1 MKNILFFLIL
11 LFSFNLLYFRAV
23 KRILSFLLI
32 YILSLP
38 SIFGLSHFIYED
50 HIVCNELEVHI
61 HQSELDCSTCDFI
74 RISFDYNSNK
84 IEYSDIQFYS
94 SQRQI
99 TVQREIYFSRFI
111 NAFDSRGPPANC

>member
-1 MKNILFFLIL
+1 MQYFKRFKKYIITNSSGTVRLDWDIGDLMIINKFID
-11 LFSFNLLYFRAV
+11 FSF
-23 KRILSFLLI
+23 I
-32 YILSLP
+32 
-38 SIFGLSHFIYED
+38 
-50 HIVCNELEVHI
+50 
-61 HQSELDCSTCDFI
+61 
-74 RISFDYNSNK
+74 NSNK

>member
-1 MKNILFFLIL
+1 M
-11 LFSFNLLYFRAV
+11 

-32 YILSLP
+32 CILSLP

-74 RISFDYNSNK
+74 RISFDYYSNK

-99 TVQREIYFSRFI
+99 TVQSEIYFSRFI